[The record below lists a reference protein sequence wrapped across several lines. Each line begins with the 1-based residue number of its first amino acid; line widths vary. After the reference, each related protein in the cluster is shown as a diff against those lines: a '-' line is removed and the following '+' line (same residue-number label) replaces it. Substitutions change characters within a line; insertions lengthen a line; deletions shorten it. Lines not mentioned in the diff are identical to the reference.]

1 MVRAPTLLLEK
12 SYVGFLFV
20 DDVGGGGEIS
30 AISGFIVSIVNG
42 LSEVLVELPISSVSV
57 NEMSYAPSSRVSNVI
72 VFNPILILCG
82 VTGSV
87 SIILLWLPLRGV
99 NDASETVIP
108 PDSEDVNENDG
119 FWLLNPEIWVII
131 ATIGPVVSI
140 VKLGMVSVLELLP
153 ATSVV

>member
-1 MVRAPTLLLEK
+1 
-12 SYVGFLFV
+12 
-20 DDVGGGGEIS
+20 
-30 AISGFIVSIVNG
+30 
-42 LSEVLVELPISSVSV
+42 
-57 NEMSYAPSSRVSNVI
+57 MSYAPSSRVSNVI

-119 FWLLNPEIWVII
+119 FWLLLNPEIWVIFV
-131 ATIGPVVSI
+131 TLGPVVSI
-140 VKLGMVSVLELLP
+140 VKVGMVSVLELLP